1 MDPALLLKG
10 LVMGFSIAAPV
21 GPIGVLCIRRTLGK
35 GILHGVASGLGTA
48 SADAIYGC
56 VAAFGV
62 TAVSD
67 FLLGSQFWLR
77 LVGGL
82 FLLYLGW
89 ATFRS
94 VPAREAAKA
103 GDVRSGGLAGAYASA
118 FFLTLTNPMTIVSFA
133 AVFAGLGLGAAPEGR
148 AAAALLVFGVF
159 SGSMLWW
166 LFLSGSVHMLRSR
179 FDHGRLV
186 WVNRLSGLVVAAF
199 GLASIASIE
208 SAASLPPF

>member
-21 GPIGVLCIRRTLGK
+21 GPIGVLCIRRTLGN
-35 GILHGVASGLGTA
+35 GILHGAVSGLGTA

-62 TAVSD
+62 TTVSD

-82 FLLYLGW
+82 FLLYLGY

-103 GDVRSGGLAGAYASA
+103 GEVRSGGLAGAYASA

-159 SGSMLWW
+159 AGSMLWW

-199 GLASIASIE
+199 GVASIA

>member
-1 MDPALLLKG
+1 MDLTLLLKG

-21 GPIGVLCIRRTLGK
+21 GPIGVLCIRRTLGD
-35 GILHGVASGLGTA
+35 GILHGLVSGLGTA

-77 LVGGL
+77 LVGGV
-82 FLLYLGW
+82 FLLYLGY

-94 VPAREAAKA
+94 VPAHEAAKA
-103 GDVRSGGLAGAYASA
+103 GKVRSDGLAGAYASA

-133 AVFAGLGLGAAPEGR
+133 AVFAGLGLGSAPGSR
-148 AAAALLVFGVF
+148 ASAALLVFGVF
-159 SGSMLWW
+159 TGSMLWW
-166 LFLSGSVHMLRSR
+166 LLLSGLVHLLRSR
-179 FDHGRLV
+179 FDHGGLV
-186 WVNRLSGLVVAAF
+186 WVNRLSGLVISAF
-199 GLASIASIE
+199 GVASIASV
-208 SAASLPPF
+208 AGLPPL

>member
-21 GPIGVLCIRRTLGK
+21 GPIGVLCIRRTLGS
-35 GILHGVASGLGTA
+35 GILHGVVSGLGTA

-56 VAAFGV
+56 FAAFGV

-67 FLLGSQFWLR
+67 FLLGAQFWLR
-77 LVGGL
+77 LVGGV
-82 FLLYLGW
+82 FLLYLGFM
-89 ATFRS
+89 TFRS

-103 GDVRSGGLAGAYASA
+103 GEGRSGGLAGAYASA

-148 AAAALLVFGVF
+148 ASAALLVFGVF
-159 SGSMLWW
+159 AGSMLWW
-166 LFLSGSVHMLRSR
+166 LFLSGSVHLLRSR
-179 FDHGRLV
+179 FDHTRLV
-186 WVNRLSGLVVAAF
+186 WVNRLSGLVIAAF
-199 GLASIASIE
+199 GVASIATL
-208 SAASLPPF
+208 APF

>member
-1 MDPALLLKG
+1 MDLTLLLKG

-21 GPIGVLCIRRTLGK
+21 GPIGVLCIRRTLGD
-35 GILHGVASGLGTA
+35 GILHGLVSGLGTA

-82 FLLYLGW
+82 FLLYLGY

-94 VPAREAAKA
+94 VPAHEAAKTGEA
-103 GDVRSGGLAGAYASA
+103 RSGGLAGAYASA

-133 AVFAGLGLGAAPEGR
+133 AVFAGLGLGTAPESR
-148 AAAALLVFGVF
+148 ASAALLVFGVF
-159 SGSMLWW
+159 AGSMLWW

-179 FDHGRLV
+179 FDHRRLV

-199 GLASIASIE
+199 GVASLS

>member
-21 GPIGVLCIRRTLGK
+21 GPIGVLCIRRTLGS
-35 GILHGVASGLGTA
+35 GILHGVVSGLGTA

-67 FLLGSQFWLR
+67 FLLGSQFQLR

-82 FLLYLGW
+82 FLLYLGV

-103 GDVRSGGLAGAYASA
+103 GEGRTGGLAGAYASA
-118 FFLTLTNPMTIVSFA
+118 FFLTLTNPITIVSFA
-133 AVFAGLGLGAAPEGR
+133 AVFAGLGLGAVPEGR
-148 AAAALLVFGVF
+148 ASAALLVFGVF
-159 SGSMLWW
+159 AGSMLWW
-166 LFLSGSVHMLRSR
+166 LLLSGSVHLLRSR
-179 FDHGRLV
+179 FDHTRLV
-186 WVNRLSGLVVAAF
+186 WVNRLSGLVIAAF
-199 GLASIASIE
+199 GVASIATL
-208 SAASLPPF
+208 APF

>member
-21 GPIGVLCIRRTLGK
+21 GPIGVLCIRRTLGN
-35 GILHGVASGLGTA
+35 GILHGVVSGLGTA

-56 VAAFGV
+56 IAAFGI

-67 FLLGSQFWLR
+67 FLIGSQLGLR

-82 FLLYLGW
+82 FLLYLGYS
-89 ATFRS
+89 TFRS
-94 VPAREAAKA
+94 VPAEKAATA
-103 GDVRSGGLAGAYASA
+103 GGGGLGGLAGACTSA

-133 AVFAGLGLGAAPEGR
+133 AVFAGLGLGSAPGSR
-148 AAAALLVFGVF
+148 ASAALLVFGVF
-159 SGSMLWW
+159 AGSMLWW
-166 LFLSGSVHMLRSR
+166 LFLSGTVHILRSR

-186 WVNRLSGLVVAAF
+186 WVNRILGLVVAAF
-199 GLASIASIE
+199 GVASLASIAS
-208 SAASLPPF
+208 AAGLPPF

>member
-21 GPIGVLCIRRTLGK
+21 GPIGVLCIRRTLGN
-35 GILHGVASGLGTA
+35 GILHGVVSGLGTA

-62 TAVSD
+62 TTVSD

-103 GDVRSGGLAGAYASA
+103 GEGRTGGLAGAYLSA

-133 AVFAGLGLGAAPEGR
+133 AVFAGLGLGSAPGSR
-148 AAAALLVFGVF
+148 ASAALLVFGVF
-159 SGSMLWW
+159 TGSMLWW
-166 LFLSGSVHMLRSR
+166 LFLSGLVHLLRSKVDHSR
-179 FDHGRLV
+179 FV
-186 WVNRLSGLVVAAF
+186 WVNRFSGLVIAAF
-199 GLASIASIE
+199 GVASIASV
-208 SAASLPPF
+208 AGLPPL

>member
-1 MDPALLLKG
+1 MDPTLLLKG

-21 GPIGVLCIRRTLGK
+21 GPIGVLCIRRTLGD
-35 GILHGVASGLGTA
+35 GILHGVVSGLGTA

-82 FLLYLGW
+82 FLLYLGC

-94 VPAREAAKA
+94 VPAHEAARA
-103 GDVRSGGLAGAYASA
+103 GKVRSG
-118 FFLTLTNPMTIVSFA
+118 
-133 AVFAGLGLGAAPEGR
+133 EGR
-148 AAAALLVFGVF
+148 PQSTDSTRNGWA
-159 SGSMLWW
+159 SRS
-166 LFLSGSVHMLRSR
+166 RSR
-179 FDHGRLV
+179 FAQFARWMLTPRPSV
-186 WVNRLSGLVVAAF
+186 M
-199 GLASIASIE
+199 
-208 SAASLPPF
+208 

>member
-1 MDPALLLKG
+1 MDANLFTRGLLLG
-10 LVMGFSIAAPV
+10 VSIAAPV
-21 GPIGVLCIRRTLGK
+21 GPIGVLCIRRTLGD
-35 GILHGVASGLGTA
+35 GILHGVVSGLGTA

-82 FLLYLGW
+82 FLLYLGC

-94 VPAREAAKA
+94 VPAHEAARA
-103 GDVRSGGLAGAYASA
+103 GKVRSGGLAGAYASA

-133 AVFAGLGLGAAPEGR
+133 AVFAGLGLGSAPGSR
-148 AAAALLVFGVF
+148 ASAALLVFGVF
-159 SGSMLWW
+159 TGSMLWW
-166 LFLSGSVHMLRSR
+166 LFLSGLVHLLRSKVDHSR
-179 FDHGRLV
+179 FV
-186 WVNRLSGLVVAAF
+186 WVNRFSGLVIAAF
-199 GLASIASIE
+199 GVASIASV
-208 SAASLPPF
+208 AGLPPL

>member
-1 MDPALLLKG
+1 MDPALLFKG

-21 GPIGVLCIRRTLGK
+21 GPIGVLCIRRTLGD
-35 GILHGVASGLGTA
+35 GILHGVVSGLGTA

-82 FLLYLGW
+82 FLLYLGC

-94 VPAREAAKA
+94 VPAREAEKA
-103 GDVRSGGLAGAYASA
+103 GKVRSGCLAGAYASA

-133 AVFAGLGLGAAPEGR
+133 AVFAGLGLGSAPGSR
-148 AAAALLVFGVF
+148 ASAALLVFGVF
-159 SGSMLWW
+159 TGSMRWW
-166 LFLSGSVHMLRSR
+166 LFLSGLVHLLRSKVDHSR
-179 FDHGRLV
+179 FV
-186 WVNRLSGLVVAAF
+186 WVNRFSGLVIAAF
-199 GLASIASIE
+199 GVASIASV
-208 SAASLPPF
+208 AGLPPL

>member
-1 MDPALLLKG
+1 MDPTLLLKG

-21 GPIGVLCIRRTLGK
+21 GPIGVLCIRRTLGD
-35 GILHGVASGLGTA
+35 GILHGVVSGLGTA

-77 LVGGL
+77 LVGGV
-82 FLLYLGW
+82 FLLYLGFM
-89 ATFRS
+89 TFRS

-103 GDVRSGGLAGAYASA
+103 GEGRTGGLAGAYASA

-133 AVFAGLGLGAAPEGR
+133 AVFAGLGLGSAPGSR
-148 AAAALLVFGVF
+148 ASAALLVFGVF
-159 SGSMLWW
+159 TGSMLWW
-166 LFLSGSVHMLRSR
+166 LFLSGLVHLLRSKVDHSR
-179 FDHGRLV
+179 FV
-186 WVNRLSGLVVAAF
+186 WVNRFSGLVIAAF
-199 GLASIASIE
+199 GVASIASV
-208 SAASLPPF
+208 AGLPPL